1 MKNLNLLVFASLAF
15 SQRFQIFQRS
25 IAVYKSEMF
34 RTSVKKVYRFINC
47 RHSTTISK
55 AGECNIHVRFAL
67 CLDGKFPLEKFVS
80 VPADLSISSLSSA
93 HFIAKLVEK
102 YNHRPYNYNDVG
114 EFELVFAP
122 ACFVD
127 EISPTSSTPSQ
138 RVLTF
143 PDSIMAETKSA
154 TASSFGALYNQLNKT
169 SLLRP
174 EDLSTDFQTNASP
187 EKVILVNLSKE
198 HPWSRAQET
207 ISWLKEATKSLSKPT
222 PILLTRDFVNSHAVG
237 KWDILL
243 LPSGERISNL
253 LSSEEVNKFVN
264 KYLRE

>member
-1 MKNLNLLVFASLAF
+1 M
-15 SQRFQIFQRS
+15 Q
-25 IAVYKSEMF
+25 
-34 RTSVKKVYRFINC
+34 C
-47 RHSTTISK
+47 RHSTAVSK
-55 AGECNIHVRFAL
+55 ANEGSIHVRFAL
-67 CLDGKFPLEKFVS
+67 CLDEKFPLEKLVS
-80 VPADLSISSLSSA
+80 VPADQSISSLSST

-127 EISPTSSTPSQ
+127 EASTTSSMASQ
-138 RVLTF
+138 RVLAF
-143 PDSIMAETKSA
+143 PDNIVAETQST

-174 EDLSTDFQTNASP
+174 EDLSTEFQTNAAP
-187 EKVILVNLSKE
+187 EQVILVNLSKE
-198 HPWSRAQET
+198 HPWSRAQDT
-207 ISWLKEATKSLSKPT
+207 ISWLKEATKSLPKPV

-253 LSSEEVNKFVN
+253 LSSEEVNKFVG
-264 KYLRE
+264 KYLREKV